1 MATLTVTACVV
12 AFAAG
17 VVLAPTASRGEG
29 APGMAGDERFEAAL
43 QQSLDEANTQVVSQ
57 LEKDPAAARLT
68 TEPNPVAQEAAPG
81 EAISVGTISGVP
93 GDPKFEAE
101 FAAWLRQ
108 LDEVLKDELSNDPT
122 GFNRIR

>member
-1 MATLTVTACVV
+1 MATLTATALV
-12 AFAAG
+12 ATFAAG
-17 VVLAPTASRGEG
+17 LVLASTASRAEG
-29 APGMAGDERFEAAL
+29 TPGMTGDERFEASL

-68 TEPNPVAQEAAPG
+68 TEPNPVAQEATPP

-108 LDEVLKDELSNDPT
+108 VDEGLKDELSNDPT
-122 GFNRIR
+122 GLNRVH